1 MVRRDVLG
9 VSILPKLQSTVPEL
23 SPPIIPLCYGNFF
36 SVTKSYRKSR
46 GIGMDFQWILGISNG
61 YMALPMVD
69 TDWLFPWEA
78 TGYLSIAL
86 EPFAHP
92 QRTVTVDVRGV

>member
-1 MVRRDVLG
+1 MQAAEHSARM
-9 VSILPKLQSTVPEL
+9 

-36 SVTKSYRKSR
+36 SVTKSYRS
-46 GIGMDFQWILGISNG
+46 QEALGWISNG
-61 YMALPMVD
+61 YRLALPMVD

-86 EPFAHP
+86 KPFAHP
-92 QRTVTVDVRGV
+92 QRTVSVDVRGV